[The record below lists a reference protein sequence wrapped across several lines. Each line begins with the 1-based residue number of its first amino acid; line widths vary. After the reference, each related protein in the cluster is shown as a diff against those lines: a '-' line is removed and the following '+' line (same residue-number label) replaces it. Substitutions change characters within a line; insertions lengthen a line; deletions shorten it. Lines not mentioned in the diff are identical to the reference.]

1 MYSLNTAL
9 MKLSKIHKS
18 QLHYSY
24 TCIELILAVATHHH
38 IGILI
43 STQVQCISVFGCKQR
58 TFNL

>member
-18 QLHYSY
+18 RLHYSY

-43 STQVQCISVFGCKQR
+43 SAQVHVYIR
-58 TFNL
+58 LWM